1 MYCTYICMHEYINV
15 YVYIYIYNIIYNIYI
30 FIYLSIYFIYIYIY
44 IYPENKLMKLAEFLH
59 ADTNLGMLN
68 VSLIIIG
75 WGHPKMAKIF

>member
-1 MYCTYICMHEYINV
+1 MYM
-15 YVYIYIYNIIYNIYI
+15 YIYIYIYNIYI
-30 FIYLSIYFIYIYIY
+30 FIYLSIYLYIYIYIY
-44 IYPENKLMKLAEFLH
+44 IYPENKLMKWAEFLH

>member
-1 MYCTYICMHEYINV
+1 MYMYIYTYIISYI
-15 YVYIYIYNIIYNIYI
+15 IYISL
-30 FIYLSIYFIYIYIY
+30 FIYLYILYIYIYIY

>member
-1 MYCTYICMHEYINV
+1 MYMYIYTYIIS
-15 YVYIYIYNIIYNIYI
+15 YNIYI
-30 FIYLSIYFIYIYIY
+30 SLFIYLYILYIYIY
-44 IYPENKLMKLAEFLH
+44 IYPENKLIKLAEFLH

>member
-1 MYCTYICMHEYINV
+1 MYCIYIYMHKYINV
-15 YVYIYIYNIIYNIYI
+15 YVYIYIYNIYI
-30 FIYLSIYFIYIYIY
+30 FIYLSIYFYIYIY
-44 IYPENKLMKLAEFLH
+44 TYPENKLMKRAEFLH

>member
-1 MYCTYICMHEYINV
+1 
-15 YVYIYIYNIIYNIYI
+15 
-30 FIYLSIYFIYIYIY
+30 
-44 IYPENKLMKLAEFLH
+44 MKRAEFLH

>member
-1 MYCTYICMHEYINV
+1 MYMYIYTYIIYI
-15 YVYIYIYNIIYNIYI
+15 IYIYL
-30 FIYLSIYFIYIYIY
+30 YLSIYIFYIYIY
-44 IYPENKLMKLAEFLH
+44 IYPENKLIKLAEFLH